1 MIEALAFTL
10 VVVAAR
16 AYHRTFSV
24 VRTGNEWNRDTPA
37 VHLTGRSARL
47 LSARHRRPHATALYP
62 QVLSPTAR
70 RRGCPREAGLSMVI
84 WVIDGDD

>member
-47 LSARHRRPHATALYP
+47 LSARHRRPHSANTPPLYIRSYCR
-62 QVLSPTAR
+62 QLRDDEVAR
-70 RRGCPREAGLSMVI
+70 EKPGYR
-84 WVIDGDD
+84 W